1 MKILALD
8 SSAVSASAC
17 VMEDGKVL
25 GESFVNIQQTHSQT
39 LMVMAQNVL
48 QSTGVPLEQIGL
60 FAVAA
65 GPGSFTGVRIGVSCV
80 KGMAMARQKP
90 CAGVST
96 LAAMAENLRDCA
108 GIVCAVMDA
117 RCQQVYNALF
127 RAEYGTLTRL
137 TEDRAISI
145 AELAAACAQLDA
157 PVYLVGD
164 GALLCSKAEGFAG
177 LPHVR
182 LASEPLRYQRSSGVA
197 AVALQMAA
205 AGQTVS
211 AAGLAPIYL
220 RLPQAERELKRK
232 QNLEG
237 TTT

>member
-1 MKILALD
+1 MRILALD

-17 VMEDGKVL
+17 VLEDGRIL
-25 GESFVNIQQTHSQT
+25 GEYFVNIKQTHSQT
-39 LMVMAQNVL
+39 LMVMAQGVL
-48 QSTGVPLEQIGL
+48 QSTGIPLDSIDL
-60 FAVAA
+60 FAVSA
-65 GPGSFTGVRIGVSCV
+65 GPGSFTGVRIGVACV

-96 LAAMAENLRDCA
+96 LAAMAENLRDVT
-108 GIVCAVMDA
+108 GVVCAVMDA

-127 RAEYGTLTRL
+127 QVENGVVTRL
-137 TEDRAISI
+137 TEDRAIAI
-145 AELAAACAQLDA
+145 ADLAAECASLQQ

-164 GALLCSKAEGFAG
+164 GAALCARADGFAP

-182 LASEPLRYQRSSGVA
+182 LVSEALRYQRSSGVA
-197 AVALQMAA
+197 NVAARMAA
-205 AGQTVS
+205 DGETVS
-211 AAGLAPIYL
+211 AGALAPIYL

-237 TTT
+237 TRT